1 MGGGGTVKRV
11 HLEVWDGI
19 LADFFIGQQALKLLI
34 RLLAAGK
41 VACICCCTPCAF
53 QVVSTQ
59 QQQQHVQDH
68 NPITTLCFDP
78 AEAIWNN

>member
-1 MGGGGTVKRV
+1 MKRV

-41 VACICCCTPCAF
+41 VECICCCTPCAF

-59 QQQQHVQDH
+59 Q
-68 NPITTLCFDP
+68 
-78 AEAIWNN
+78 